1 MFQIQSGYLTSI
13 LRFGVKQLSIKV
25 TGCVVENKTSCSPN
39 LTPAILCNRETS
51 VTGEPAVS
59 TGFEAGF

>member
-1 MFQIQSGYLTSI
+1 MFQVQSGYLTSI
-13 LRFGVKQLSIKV
+13 PWFGVKQLSI
-25 TGCVVENKTSCSPN
+25 VEKKTSCSPN
-39 LTPAILCNRETS
+39 LSPAILCNRETS